1 MKKAVVMLSGGLDS
15 TVCMSVAG
23 REGYEIFPI
32 TYAYGQRH
40 SREVAQAGKV
50 AGFYGCGR
58 HLVVD
63 TGFFRAIGQS
73 ALTAGEID
81 VPQDRSAE
89 EMEKDIPVTYV
100 PFRNAVFLSMAVGYA
115 ESIGAEKVY
124 AGVNALDYSGYPDCR
139 PQFIQAFQEA
149 VSLGTA
155 AADRGMAIKIE
166 TPLISLTKAEIIALG
181 VQNKAP
187 LHLTTSCYQGRGK
200 ACGWCDSCLLRL
212 KGFREAGLEDP
223 IEYEIKHQKT
233 RG

>member
-1 MKKAVVMLSGGLDS
+1 MK
-15 TVCMSVAG
+15 
-23 REGYEIFPI
+23 
-32 TYAYGQRH
+32 
-40 SREVAQAGKV
+40 
-50 AGFYGCGR
+50 
-58 HLVVD
+58 
-63 TGFFRAIGQS
+63 
-73 ALTAGEID
+73 
-81 VPQDRSAE
+81 
-89 EMEKDIPVTYV
+89 KDIPVTYV
-100 PFRNAVFLSMAVGYA
+100 PFRNAVFLSMAVGCA

-187 LHLTTSCYQGRGK
+187 LHLTTSCCQGREK
-200 ACGWCDSCLLRL
+200 ACGRCDSCLLRL

-223 IEYEIKHQKT
+223 VEYEIKHQ
-233 RG
+233 